1 MNGEGSGLLLNA
13 QERWR
18 RVGLSTLGGLTFA
31 AALAGAAHA
40 QTAAQLPS
48 APTPSTNNPSLG
60 GSTGG
65 GFPIQLPTQSSL
77 DNPYLGSI
85 QVHPA
90 TPGVIPLNFDDA
102 IHMGIENNL
111 GLVNARQ
118 GELGERSQRLGAV
131 NVLLPN
137 IDLRGG
143 TSYHEF
149 NLAAEGFRADVL
161 PQFTA
166 ALGPSAPQ
174 IQFRP
179 ITKVDVTQGTATFS
193 QYLFNAPGVSL
204 IHAIGHLVKSAEANS
219 ASARGLVVQ
228 NVGIAYLRVIAAESQ
243 ITFDTSLLDTDN
255 KVLYQTAQ
263 EHEAGITANLDEVRA
278 RVQVQ
283 TQEQALIADTGAL
296 AKAKIA
302 LNRSIGLAPEQDI
315 KVAESAPFAEL
326 EPLSPDDG
334 EQEAL
339 KNRDDYHSALEQL
352 EAAELEKKAVARER
366 YPSLIFNADYGV
378 QGTNGGVYHDIFDA
392 IGTLQIPIFQ
402 EPRFRADKA
411 TAEFQIENARAQ
423 VANTRELIA
432 QQVRSSLIDLRYATE
447 TIEVARSNAELARI
461 ALEQSIERFRAGVE
475 DNLPS
480 IEAESTLAQS
490 QGQLVNASFQF
501 NQAKLNLAR
510 ALGLLGGYHPEWG
523 PGGLPAGVLSDRAAA
538 GQ

>member
-1 MNGEGSGLLLNA
+1 MGMGACRGAREL
-13 QERWR
+13 R
-18 RVGLSTLGGLTFA
+18 
-31 AALAGAAHA
+31 AGANHG
-40 QTAAQLPS
+40 TAFRSLPFHKYID
-48 APTPSTNNPSLG
+48 TRG

-65 GFPIQLPTQSSL
+65 GFPIQLPSQSSL

-85 QVHPA
+85 QA
-90 TPGVIPLNFDDA
+90 RAADPGVIPLSFENA

-111 GLVNARQ
+111 GLVYARQ
-118 GELGERSQRLGAV
+118 GELGEKAQRLNAY
-131 NVLLPN
+131 NVYLPN
-137 IDLRGG
+137 IDVRGG
-143 TSYHEF
+143 TGYHEF
-149 NLAAEGFRADVL
+149 YLAAQGLRADVL
-161 PQFTA
+161 PEFTA
-166 ALGPSAPQ
+166 ALGPNAPQ

-179 ITKVDVTQGTATFS
+179 ITKVDVTQGTATLS
-193 QYLFNAPGVSL
+193 QYIFNLPDITL
-204 IHAIGHLVKSAEANS
+204 IRAITHLVRSADANS
-219 ASARGLVVQ
+219 ASARGQVVQ

-243 ITFDTSLLDTDN
+243 VAFDQSLLSTDE

-263 EHEAGITANLDEVRA
+263 EHLVGITANLDEVRA

-283 TQEQALIADTGAL
+283 TQQQALIADTGAL

-315 KVAESAPFAEL
+315 KVAEAAPYAEL
-326 EPLSPDDG
+326 QPVSPEEG

-339 KNRDDYHSALEQL
+339 KNRDDYRSALEQL
-352 EAAELEKKAVARER
+352 QAAELQKKAVARER
-366 YPSLIFNADYGV
+366 VPSLIFNADYGV

-392 IGTLQIPIFQ
+392 VGTLQIPVFQ

-411 TAEFQIENARAQ
+411 AAEFQVENARAQ

-447 TIEVARSNAELARI
+447 TITVARSNAELSRV
-461 ALEQSIERFRAGVE
+461 ALDQAIERFRAGVE

-490 QGQLVNASFQF
+490 QGQLVNAAFQF

-523 PGGLPAGVLSDRAAA
+523 PGGLPAGVLSDRAAE
-538 GQ
+538 GR